1 MRIKVSCVQMKPKLC
16 DVQYNLEKMTDLI
29 NEVIRKDSETDL
41 IVFPELITSGYECGS
56 EFQNL
61 AETIE
66 SSESIKIIG
75 QLAKKFNTNIVYGF
89 PERDSVL
96 TDILYNSSVCID
108 NNGNV
113 SGVYRKVHL
122 FDTEKKYFRAG
133 CDFPIFNTSFGKIG
147 VMICWDTAFPEVA
160 RTYCLK
166 GAELLVVNTNW
177 EKPYS
182 EDWDLVT
189 RARAFDNCMYL
200 VAANRVGQDKEL
212 GFFGHSKIID
222 PVGKPLK
229 ELNEEV
235 EGIIS
240 AEIDLELPRKLRS
253 EYYTIFKDRRPEVY
267 GEVVKTY

>member
-1 MRIKVSCVQMKPKLC
+1 MKITVSCVQMKPKLF
-16 DVQYNLEKMTDLI
+16 DVKHNLEKMQELI
-29 NEVIRKDSETDL
+29 CEVMRKDSETDL

-61 AETIE
+61 AETVE
-66 SSESIKIIG
+66 ASNSIKVISA
-75 QLAKKFNTNIVYGF
+75 LAKKFNTNIVFGF
-89 PERDSVL
+89 PERDNVL

-108 NNGNV
+108 NNGGV
-113 SGVYRKVHL
+113 AGVYRKVHL
-122 FDTEKKYFRAG
+122 FDTEKKHFRAG
-133 CDFPIFNTSFGKIG
+133 CDFPIFNTSIGKIG

-182 EDWDLVT
+182 DDWDLVT
-189 RARAFDNCMYL
+189 RARAFDNCVHL
-200 VAANRVGQDKEL
+200 VAANRIGEDKEL

-222 PVGKPLK
+222 PVGKPIA
-229 ELNEEV
+229 ELNEEI

-240 AEIDLELPRKLRS
+240 AEIDLELPRKLRA
-253 EYYTIFKDRRPEVY
+253 EYYTMFKDRRPELY
-267 GEVVKTY
+267 KELGENY

>member
-1 MRIKVSCVQMKPKLC
+1 MKIKVACVQMLPKLF
-16 DVQYNLEKMTDLI
+16 DVKYNIEKMSNLI
-29 NEVIRKDSETDL
+29 TKVVENNNKIDL
-41 IVFPELITSGYECGS
+41 IVFPELITSGYECGN

-61 AETIE
+61 AETVE
-66 SSESIKIIG
+66 DSQSIKIIG
-75 QLAKKFNTNIVYGF
+75 DLAKKFNTTIVYGF
-89 PERDSVL
+89 PERDNIL
-96 TDILYNSSVCID
+96 KDILYNSSVCID

-113 SGVYRKVHL
+113 AGVYRKVHL

-147 VMICWDTAFPEVA
+147 IMICWDTAFPEVA

-182 EDWDLVT
+182 QDWDLVT

-200 VAANRVGQDKEL
+200 VAANRIGYDKEL
-212 GFFGHSKIID
+212 GFFGHSKIIN
-222 PVGKPLK
+222 PVGKILK

-240 AEIDLELPRKLRS
+240 EELDLELPKKLRS
-253 EYYTIFKDRRPEVY
+253 EYYTIFKDRRPELY
-267 GEVVKTY
+267 NELVKKY